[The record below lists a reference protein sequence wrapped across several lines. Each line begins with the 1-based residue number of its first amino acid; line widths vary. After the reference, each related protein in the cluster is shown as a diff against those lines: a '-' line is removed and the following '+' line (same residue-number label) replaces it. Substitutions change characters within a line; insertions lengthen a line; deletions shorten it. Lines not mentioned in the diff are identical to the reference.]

1 MADAL
6 NDTVRAQKE
15 FEIMV
20 LTAVFKASFGERDKQ
35 VVKQKA
41 QRAMTQFLMR
51 TQSTPLPPMVM
62 PSLAG
67 PKIST
72 AAMDMFKRVVNREML
87 RTEVQVV
94 LNGAMDTI
102 ELASL
107 YKRGMLTPQRMRM
120 YTARYKG
127 EHEDMFRLPPAPD
140 VLWEREFR
148 EKEFKFRVEQADRA
162 AKMQK
167 EQMAM
172 AKTQAAATIKAPAA
186 KKPKLNKSKE
196 DPDKA
201 DKAEKTQKDK
211 QRKAE
216 KE

>member
-1 MADAL
+1 
-6 NDTVRAQKE
+6 V
-15 FEIMV
+15 
-20 LTAVFKASFGERDKQ
+20 S
-35 VVKQKA
+35 
-41 QRAMTQFLMR
+41 
-51 TQSTPLPPMVM
+51 
-62 PSLAG
+62 
-67 PKIST
+67 
-72 AAMDMFKRVVNREML
+72 RELL

-107 YKRGMLTPQRMRM
+107 YKRAMLTPQKMRM
-120 YTARYKG
+120 LTARYKG
-127 EHEDMFRLPPAPD
+127 EPESMFQLPPQPD
-140 VLWEREFR
+140 VVWEREFR

-172 AKTQAAATIKAPAA
+172 AKTQAAAATIKAPAA
-186 KKPKLNKSKE
+186 KKPKLNKSSE
-196 DPDKA
+196 DPDKV